1 MCHSEPPTG
10 LSLIGQ
16 IGEVRNPYR
25 DVLQGIAAGISRREV
40 YPEVLKGSSKL
51 QASLYNPCLSRTQ
64 VIVRIRV
71 YFHSGCRRYHYTR
84 TALLC

>member
-25 DVLQGIAAGISRREV
+25 DGLQRIVVGISRREV
-40 YPEVLKGSSKL
+40 YPEVLKGSSK
-51 QASLYNPCLSRTQ
+51 
-64 VIVRIRV
+64 
-71 YFHSGCRRYHYTR
+71 
-84 TALLC
+84 

>member
-25 DVLQGIAAGISRREV
+25 DALQKIIVGISRREV
-40 YPEVLKGSSKL
+40 YPEELKGSSK
-51 QASLYNPCLSRTQ
+51 
-64 VIVRIRV
+64 
-71 YFHSGCRRYHYTR
+71 
-84 TALLC
+84 